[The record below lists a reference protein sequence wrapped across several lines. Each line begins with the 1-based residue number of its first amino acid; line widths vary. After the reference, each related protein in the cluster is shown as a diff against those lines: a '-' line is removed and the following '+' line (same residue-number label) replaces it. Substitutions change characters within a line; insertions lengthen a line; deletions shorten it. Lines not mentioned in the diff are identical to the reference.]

1 MSALPLKMPVGWNE
15 FILQAYI
22 SITMR
27 EKIRFI
33 LRFLTKPF
41 LIGTGASLL
50 AWLFSWMIGWQTPME
65 ISYGLIIVGL
75 ILAGIGGATG
85 SGEANPNHLSGI
97 RQMPVGEKERI
108 RTHFKEQ
115 NQSMDTTVLMFV
127 AAAFPL
133 TVGLLLLWL
142 SGGFIW

>member
-1 MSALPLKMPVGWNE
+1 MMKQ
-15 FILQAYI
+15 IL
-22 SITMR
+22 R
-27 EKIRFI
+27 NKF

-41 LIGTGASLL
+41 LIGIGTSLL
-50 AWLFSWMIGWQTPME
+50 AWLFGWMIGWQTSME

-85 SGEANPNHLSGI
+85 SGRANPNYFSGM
-97 RQMPVGEKERI
+97 RQMPVSEKEHI
-108 RTHFKEQ
+108 QTHFKEQ
-115 NQSMDTTVLMFV
+115 NQSIDSMVLMFV

-142 SGGFIW
+142 SGGFTW